1 MIFFLLF
8 VILHYLVPKFAVDPK
23 RTLETEAAPHTGDPA
38 AERAAHGEEP
48 TPGLGERLQTGLTE
62 SVPAVEQ
69 ARYALQTG
77 VRHEAHAAF
86 GILT

>member
-1 MIFFLLF
+1 MIFFLLL
-8 VILHYLVPKFAVDPK
+8 VILHYLVPEFAVDPK
-23 RTLETEAAPHTGDPA
+23 RALETQAAPHTGDSA

-48 TPGLGERLQTGLTE
+48 TPGLGERLQTRLTE
-62 SVPAVEQ
+62 SVSTVEK

-86 GILT
+86 GVLA